1 MKIFFL
7 IPIFLYFFELFLEKR
22 NKNKELEKEYEK
34 INTTKTDNKFFIVIF
49 ITLFMFLLLPFL
61 LPLENIAKIDIFSN
75 IINKMSNIFLNI
87 KIYPLS
93 YGQKLY
99 FAYSWVVSFVF
110 FISLFVII
118 PCLNKFYQ
126 EHFKEQEIL
135 EKYKNI
141 FSLNYFIR
149 KVIVMLIML
158 SIAFLVFCNNFTGNL
173 FDFSQEKQWLIYS
186 NLGNFSLVIFSQI
199 APLFIL
205 FIVMQ
210 GFLYLYYALKI
221 KINQIK
227 GEKNE

>member
-1 MKIFFL
+1 MKFFFL

-158 SIAFLVFCNNFTGNL
+158 SIAFLVFCNI
-173 FDFSQEKQWLIYS
+173 S
-186 NLGNFSLVIFSQI
+186 
-199 APLFIL
+199 
-205 FIVMQ
+205 
-210 GFLYLYYALKI
+210 
-221 KINQIK
+221 
-227 GEKNE
+227 